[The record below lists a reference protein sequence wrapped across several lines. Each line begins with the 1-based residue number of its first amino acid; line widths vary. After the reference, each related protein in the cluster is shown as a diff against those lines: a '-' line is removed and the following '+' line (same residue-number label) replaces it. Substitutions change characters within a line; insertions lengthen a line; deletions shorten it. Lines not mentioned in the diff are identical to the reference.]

1 MALTKAEIL
10 KAIVEKAGFQRNKAI
25 DTCETLIEIIKESLA
40 SGEDVLVSRFGK
52 FCVRDKGARK
62 GRNPATGEDIILGPR
77 RVVRFKSS
85 DSLRDKINGK

>member
-10 KAIVEKAGFQRNKAI
+10 KAIVEKAGFQRNKAF
-25 DTCETLIEIIKESLA
+25 DTFEALIEIIKESLA

-62 GRNPATGEDIILGPR
+62 GRNPATGEDIILGPS
-77 RVVRFKSS
+77 RVVTFRCS